1 MWKCFQNKQKNYNLW
16 NIGDLSHHYVQIIKY
31 KNSSKPSK
39 TNPTRCNFTRTEL
52 YSTTTNN
59 LQQLISNK
67 RFNKIYKKKKKSKFC
82 LLQIDQE
89 KPFDKIDRPHLFHTI
104 EKHGFSKS
112 YIQFIEILYKDYIS
126 LIMNNGF
133 LSETAMMLRETTENV
148 NNDNTITG
156 LTIPNSKK
164 QLKISQY
171 TGDSNFFLLDQKL
184 VKKCIKKLPNVK
196 RSHRRHQ

>member
-16 NIGDLSHHYVQIIKY
+16 NIGDQSHQYVQIIKY
-31 KNSSKPSK
+31 KNSSKPCK

-89 KPFDKIDRPHLFHTI
+89 KPFDKIDIPFLFHTM

-112 YIQFIEILYKDYIS
+112 YIQFIEIRYKDYIS
-126 LIMNNGF
+126 LIINNGF
-133 LSETAMMLRETTENV
+133 LSETAMMLRETTTENI

-164 QLKISQY
+164 QLKISRCW
-171 TGDSNFFLLDQKL
+171 LKL
-184 VKKCIKKLPNVK
+184 FSTRLKVGKKCIKKLPKIK
-196 RSHRRHQ
+196 RSHRHHH